1 MKKGTIGT
9 VLIMATGLVGA
20 VAAGKGLS
28 RRAEEEHQLAEK
40 HLRIMVALDQWVAVK
55 QEGKNLATYF
65 EKKGYK
71 KIAIYGMS
79 YLGERLLSEL
89 KDTEIQVVYGI
100 DKNADNIYSEI
111 QVKSLEDD
119 LDEVDAIVVTAISFF
134 DEIEFELEKRVDCP
148 IVSIEDALYEI

>member
-9 VLIMATGLVGA
+9 ALIMATGLVGA
-20 VAAGKGLS
+20 IAAGKGLN

-55 QEGKNLATYF
+55 QEGKNLAAYF

-89 KDTEIQVVYGI
+89 KDTEIQVAYGI
-100 DKNADNIYSEI
+100 DKNASNIYSEI
-111 QVKSLEDD
+111 EVKSLEDD
-119 LDEVDAIVVTAISFF
+119 LDEVDVIVVTAISFF

>member
-9 VLIMATGLVGA
+9 ALVMATGLVGA

-65 EKKGYK
+65 EKKGY
-71 KIAIYGMS
+71 
-79 YLGERLLSEL
+79 
-89 KDTEIQVVYGI
+89 
-100 DKNADNIYSEI
+100 NIYSEI

-119 LDEVDAIVVTAISFF
+119 LDEVDVIVVTAISFF